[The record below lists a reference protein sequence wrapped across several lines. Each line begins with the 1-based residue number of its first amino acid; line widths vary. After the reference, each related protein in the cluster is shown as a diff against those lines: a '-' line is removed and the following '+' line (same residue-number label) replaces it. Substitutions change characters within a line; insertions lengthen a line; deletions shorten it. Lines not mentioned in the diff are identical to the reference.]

1 MQRADVQSMTA
12 PLRVTAPWKNTR
24 GQNGV
29 HVCGHVHEV
38 RAYSGRENHRN
49 IHYKE
54 NQTTCILDIFD
65 KIHLS
70 WNPMTSRVER

>member
-49 IHYKE
+49 IQREPNYMYTRLGLWWGQRE
-54 NQTTCILDIFD
+54 
-65 KIHLS
+65 
-70 WNPMTSRVER
+70 WRGRVVG